1 MANMVI
7 AVYRPRA
14 GREAELLELVRG
26 HVPALRKL
34 GLATERPP
42 TVLRAKDGSLLEVF
56 EWVSPEAVERAH
68 HLPEVQQLWAR
79 FEQVCEWA
87 PLESLE
93 EARTPFSHFE
103 LVDVR

>member
-68 HLPEVQQLWAR
+68 HLPEVQKLWGQ

>member
-7 AVYRPRA
+7 AVYRPREGKQA
-14 GREAELLELVRG
+14 QLLELVRA
-26 HVPALRKL
+26 HVPALRRL

-68 HLPEVQQLWAR
+68 HHPEVQQMWAR
-79 FEQVCEWA
+79 FEEVCEWA